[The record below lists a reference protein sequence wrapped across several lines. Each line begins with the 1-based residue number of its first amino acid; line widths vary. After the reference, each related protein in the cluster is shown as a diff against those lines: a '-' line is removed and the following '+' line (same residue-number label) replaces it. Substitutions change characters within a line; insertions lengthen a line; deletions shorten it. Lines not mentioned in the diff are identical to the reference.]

1 MRKDWAANDTRP
13 KHDQRRERPHGAA
26 KSRPRPFG
34 LRGSLPP
41 LAVGNQISCFGR
53 VHKSE
58 QTVCNALRNTNH
70 NEEGRP
76 AVPILK
82 APPKRSKNESLQ
94 LRVSTE
100 FKFKLQRYAEF
111 LEATPSYVVIEALNR
126 IFDKDRDFK
135 AWLGEQPQTGN
146 EMQSENN
153 FIMETTR
160 KS

>member
-1 MRKDWAANDTRP
+1 VQNP
-13 KHDQRRERPHGAA
+13 
-26 KSRPRPFG
+26 
-34 LRGSLPP
+34 
-41 LAVGNQISCFGR
+41 
-53 VHKSE
+53 E
-58 QTVCNALRNTNH
+58 QTVCNALRNTNRN
-70 NEEGRP
+70 NERRP

-100 FKFKLQRYAEF
+100 FKFRLQRYAEF

-135 AWLGEQPQTGN
+135 AWLGKQPQSDN
-146 EMQSENN
+146 EMQSEND
-153 FIMETTR
+153 FIVETTR